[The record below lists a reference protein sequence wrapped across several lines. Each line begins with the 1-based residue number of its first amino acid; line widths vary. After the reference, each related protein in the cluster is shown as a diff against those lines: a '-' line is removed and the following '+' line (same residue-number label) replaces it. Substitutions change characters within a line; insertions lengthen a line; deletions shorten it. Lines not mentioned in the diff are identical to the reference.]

1 MSTPLVNVKIPRFKA
16 GRKNLIESGYLTL
29 EDMAAVENPHQLLK
43 YRGVG
48 QVTLR
53 RLQSEAERLGLEWK
67 SKPKPK
73 APLPLIKNRY
83 AMKDKLAD
91 ALAEVRVLKNE
102 IARLNGQTNWVCKC
116 GGTDC
121 EGQKENAA
129 LRADKERLDWL
140 TDSLGWIVVGY
151 PEADPSQHATED
163 NTIADAWRAAIDAA
177 LKEAQP

>member
-129 LRADKERLDWL
+129 LREDKARLDWFINL
-140 TDSLGWIVVGY
+140 DEEDRVKFCRGWY
-151 PEADPSQHATED
+151 RRTPEEVK
-163 NTIADAWRAAIDAA
+163 AAIDAA
-177 LKEAQP
+177 MKEAQP